1 MLTFSYTARDS
12 KTGQKV
18 KAEVQADSKKSAAQ
32 LIQRLGYTPIDIEQK
47 EEKSGALSQF
57 RNRIKTKE
65 KIIFSRQLSTL
76 INAGLPL
83 VQSLR
88 SVQGQTKSK
97 PFQAVI
103 TQIISDVE
111 AGNKLSDS
119 LAKYPKVFNTIFCSL
134 VASGEASGT
143 LDKSLERLAVQQEK
157 DAEINSKV
165 RGAMIYPIIVLVVM
179 VLVVGFM
186 LVKVLPQVQVLY
198 DGIKGAQLPL
208 VTRVLLSASN
218 FVIKFWWIVT
228 ALLVFGIIMTTRWSK
243 TIGGKRFFDKI
254 KMKSPGVGQLFM
266 KLYMARFAR
275 TAHTLVAS
283 GVPLLQTL
291 EITSKSIDN
300 IYIEASLKAASEKV
314 KGGKALSDS
323 IEKDTNFLDLVPK
336 MIHIGEQSGSLESML
351 DKTAEY
357 YEKEV
362 DQQIKTI
369 STIIEPAMMVIL
381 GVVALVVVAAV
392 LLPVYGLAGQSG
404 FGS

>member
-12 KTGQKV
+12 KTGQKI

-32 LIQRLGYTPIDIEQK
+32 LIQNLGYSPIDIDQK
-47 EEKSGALSQF
+47 ETKTGFLARYQA
-57 RNRIKTKE
+57 RVKTKE

-83 VQSLR
+83 VQSLK
-88 SVQGQTKSK
+88 SVQSQTKSK
-97 PFQAVI
+97 PLQAVI
-103 TQIISDVE
+103 NQVVSDVE
-111 AGNKLSDS
+111 AGNTLSAS
-119 LAKYPKVFNTIFCSL
+119 LAKSPKVFNTIFCSL

-143 LDKSLERLAVQQEK
+143 LDKALERLAIQQEK

-165 RGAMIYPIIVLVVM
+165 RGAMIYPAIVLLVM

-208 VTRVLLSASN
+208 ITRVLLTASN
-218 FVIKFWWIVT
+218 FIIDFWWIVVG
-228 ALLVFGIIMTTRWSK
+228 LVVFLAVMTTRWTK
-243 TIGGKRFFDKI
+243 TVAGKRFFDKI

-275 TAHTLVAS
+275 TGHTLVSS
-283 GVPLLQTL
+283 GVPLIQTL
-291 EITSKSIDN
+291 EITAKSIDN
-300 IYIEASLKAASEKV
+300 VYIEASLNAAIEKV
-314 KGGKALSDS
+314 KGGKALSES
-323 IEKDTNFLDLVPK
+323 IEKDPNFLDLVPK

-351 DKTAEY
+351 DKVAEY
-357 YEKEV
+357 FEKEV
-362 DQQIKTI
+362 DQQIKTV

-404 FGS
+404 FGG

>member
-18 KAEVQADSKKSAAQ
+18 KAEVQADSKKSAVQ
-32 LIQRLGYTPIDIEQK
+32 LIQKLGYSPIDIDQK
-47 EEKSGALSQF
+47 EEKSGALYRFKS
-57 RNRIKTKE
+57 RIKTKE

-88 SVQGQTKSK
+88 SVQSQTKSK
-97 PFQAVI
+97 PFQEVI
-103 TQIISDVE
+103 TRVISDVE
-111 AGNKLSDS
+111 AGNRLSDS
-119 LAKYPKVFNTIFCSL
+119 LAKFPKVFNTIFCSL
-134 VASGEASGT
+134 VASGEVSGT
-143 LDKSLERLAVQQEK
+143 LDKSLERLAIQQEK

-165 RGAMIYPIIVLVVM
+165 RGAMIYPVIVLAVM

-208 VTRVLLSASN
+208 ITRMLLSVSN
-218 FVIKFWWIVT
+218 FVISFWW
-228 ALLVFGIIMTTRWSK
+228 LVVAILAFGVIMTSKWSK
-243 TIGGKRFFDKI
+243 TIGGKRFFDKV
-254 KMKSPGVGQLFM
+254 KMKAPGFGQLFM

-291 EITSKSIDN
+291 EITSKSIN
-300 IYIEASLKAASEKV
+300 NVYIEASLKAAGEKV
-314 KGGKALSDS
+314 RGGRALSDA
-323 IEKDTNFLDLVPK
+323 IEKDPNFLDLVPK
-336 MIHIGEQSGSLESML
+336 MIHIGEQSGSMEAML

-357 YEKEV
+357 FEKEV
-362 DQQIKTI
+362 DQQIKTV
-369 STIIEPAMMVIL
+369 STIIEPVMMVVL

-404 FGS
+404 FGG

>member
-1 MLTFSYTARDS
+1 MLTFNYTARDS
-12 KTGQKV
+12 KTGHKI

-32 LIQRLGYTPIDIEQK
+32 LIQKLGYSPIDIDQK
-47 EEKSGALSQF
+47 ENKTGVLARYLS
-57 RNRIKTKE
+57 RIKTKE

-88 SVQGQTKSK
+88 SAQSQTKSK
-97 PFQAVI
+97 PLQAVVA
-103 TQIISDVE
+103 QVISDVE

-119 LAKYPKVFNTIFCSL
+119 LAKNPRVFNTIFCSL
-134 VASGEASGT
+134 VAAGEASAT
-143 LDKSLERLAVQQEK
+143 LDKALERLAIQQEK
-157 DAEINSKV
+157 DAEISSKV
-165 RGAMIYPIIVLVVM
+165 RGALIYPAIVLLVM

-208 VTRVLLSASN
+208 ITRILLSASN

-228 ALLVFGIIMTTRWSK
+228 VLGVTVVAVTTKWSR
-243 TIGGKRFFDKI
+243 TASGKRFFDKI
-254 KMKSPGVGQLFM
+254 RMKSPGVGRLFM

-275 TAHTLVAS
+275 TSHTLVAS

-291 EITSKSIDN
+291 EITAKSIDN
-300 IYIEASLKAASEKV
+300 VYIEASLMAAIEKV
-314 KGGKALSDS
+314 KGGNALSDS
-323 IEKDTNFLDLVPK
+323 IENDPNFLDLVPK

-351 DKTAEY
+351 DKVAEY

-362 DQQIKTI
+362 DQEIKTV

-381 GVVALVVVAAV
+381 GVVALIVVAAV

-404 FGS
+404 FGG

>member
-1 MLTFSYTARDS
+1 M
-12 KTGQKV
+12 
-18 KAEVQADSKKSAAQ
+18 QADSKRSAAQ
-32 LIQRLGYTPIDIEQK
+32 LIQKLGYSPIDIDQK
-47 EEKSGALSQF
+47 ETKVGPLARY

-88 SVQGQTKSK
+88 SVQSQTKSK
-97 PFQAVI
+97 PLQSVI
-103 TQIISDVE
+103 TQVISDVE

-119 LAKYPKVFNTIFCSL
+119 LAKNPRVFNTIFCSL
-134 VASGEASGT
+134 VSSGEASGT
-143 LDKSLERLAVQQEK
+143 LDKALERLAIQQEK

-165 RGAMIYPIIVLVVM
+165 RGAMIYPAIVLLVM

-198 DGIKGAQLPL
+198 DGIKGAELPL
-208 VTRVLLSASN
+208 ITRVLLSASN
-218 FVIKFWWIVT
+218 FIIKFWWIVV
-228 ALLVFGIIMTTRWSK
+228 ALVVSAIAMTTKWSR
-243 TIGGKRFFDKI
+243 TSGGKRFFDKI

-275 TAHTLVAS
+275 TGHTLVAS

-291 EITSKSIDN
+291 EITAKAIDN
-300 IYIEASLKAASEKV
+300 VYIEMSLKAAIEKV
-314 KGGKALSDS
+314 KGRKALSDS
-323 IEKDTNFLDLVPK
+323 IEKDPNFLDLVPK

-351 DKTAEY
+351 DKVAEY

-404 FGS
+404 FGG